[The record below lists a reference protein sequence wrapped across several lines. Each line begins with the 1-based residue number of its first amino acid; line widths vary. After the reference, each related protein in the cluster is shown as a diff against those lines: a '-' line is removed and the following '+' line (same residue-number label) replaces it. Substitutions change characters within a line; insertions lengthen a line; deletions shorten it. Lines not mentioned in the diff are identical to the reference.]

1 MKCAKYWLSKA
12 AFVAWLYVVA
22 LTFCS
27 VSCSTTV
34 APRAANDVVASFDGG
49 VQNSGFIGFTE
60 DGSGVITQHAK
71 DRYNGLIGIYGNKFI
86 PVLVTD
92 EGVNAYTNGTYLIDA
107 EHLVKFGTMNQ
118 WRRDGVA
125 PMK

>member
-1 MKCAKYWLSKA
+1 M
-12 AFVAWLYVVA
+12 AWLYVVA
-22 LTFCS
+22 ITLCS

-34 APRAANDVVASFDGG
+34 APRSAFDTVASFDGG
-49 VQNSGFIGFTE
+49 VQNSGFIGFAD

-71 DRYNGLIGIYGNKFI
+71 DRYNALVGIYGNKFL

-92 EGVNAYTNGTYLIDA
+92 DGVRSHTNGTYLIDA

-125 PMK
+125 PVK